1 MTATGGERASV
12 IFDLPTEQGVNE
24 SERLL
29 TRLCQRSF
37 LKLWAYANLY
47 TDEGLRDGKGS
58 AKELCDA
65 LVVFGDDVLIFSDKH
80 IAFQADKP
88 LEVAWPR
95 WYKRAVLES
104 TKQLWGAKSWLQR
117 FPKRVFLDAK
127 CTRPL
132 PVALPEYPRFHL
144 VAVTRGTREASLRH
158 FGDGTGSHFLA
169 TDVVGEENL
178 NTPFTFGLQP
188 STKGFV
194 HVFDE
199 ASLDI
204 VMEELDTADDLIRYL
219 VAREE
224 FLGRSEP
231 VVHAP
236 GEEELVAAYLTTM
249 GGDDEHCFVNLK
261 PGDKPTVVMFDGS
274 HYAAPKGNAAYVE
287 KKRADAGSR
296 FWDELIE
303 RFVAIADPAIAPLQ
317 VAFAPADVERAL
329 RYMAAESR
337 FRRRMLVDAL
347 RSLLA
352 KAPADRA
359 ASRIFHDRTKPDP
372 TYIFLIVPEEEGE
385 SAQDYRT
392 RRASMLHAYCRLAKL
407 RMPDATVYVG
417 LAFNHLGEERRQ
429 YSEDLMVWEQ
439 KAWNDE
445 VKAELER
452 MRDALGILGE
462 GALVRKFHD
471 QEFPEI
477 RLPRR
482 AVAAPRL
489 QSLFPGLSSRS
500 GAGRRERAKKK
511 AQKVKTKSKRH
522 NRKRKRK

>member
-1 MTATGGERASV
+1 MTTDRERLSV
-12 IFDLPTEQGVNE
+12 IFDLSEEQGVNE

-29 TRLCQRSF
+29 TRLCKRSF

-80 IAFQADKP
+80 ITFQADKP

-117 FPKRVFLDAK
+117 FPKRVFIDAK
-127 CTRPL
+127 CTRGP
-132 PVALPEYPRFHL
+132 PAALPEHPRFQL
-144 VAVTRGTREASLRH
+144 IAVTRGTREASLKH
-158 FGDGTGSHFLA
+158 FGDGTGSHWLA
-169 TDVVGEENL
+169 TDVVGDKNL
-178 NTPFTFGLQP
+178 KTPFTFGLQP

-219 VAREE
+219 VKREE
-224 FLGRSEP
+224 FLGRPEP

-249 GGDDEHCFVNLK
+249 GSDDEHCFVNLK
-261 PGDKPTVVMFDGS
+261 SGDKPTVVMFDGS
-274 HYAAPKGNAAYVE
+274 HYTGLKGNQAYVE
-287 KKRADAGSR
+287 KKRADVASR

-303 RFVAIADPAIAPLQ
+303 QFIAIADPAITPMQ
-317 VAFAPADVERAL
+317 IAFQPADVERAL

-337 FRRRMLVDAL
+337 FSRRMLVDAL
-347 RSLLA
+347 RGLLA

-359 ASRIFHDRTKPDP
+359 ASRIFHNKTKPDP
-372 TYIFLIVPEEEGE
+372 TYVFLVVPEEEGE
-385 SAQDYRT
+385 PEQDYRT

-407 RMPDATVYVG
+407 RMPDATVFVG
-417 LAFNHLGEERRQ
+417 LAFNHLGKERRQ

-439 KAWNDE
+439 QVWNDE
-445 VKAELER
+445 VKAELEH
-452 MRDALGILGE
+452 MRDELGILGE
-462 GALVRKFHD
+462 GALVREFHD
-471 QEFPEI
+471 QEFPEV
-477 RLPRR
+477 RR
-482 AVAAPRL
+482 PQRREAAMPRL
-489 QSLFPGLSSRS
+489 QSFFPGLSGRR
-500 GAGRRERAKKK
+500 GAGRRDRDKKK
-511 AQKVKTKSKRH
+511 AEKAKAKSKRE
-522 NRKRKRK
+522 NRKRK